1 MPKLFTQPIRIQSA
15 HLGSVM
21 LATLFSTVLS
31 PSLWLLQVA
40 LSPWIDWKSLLREV
54 SSPASSLSVIYALAL
69 QLKSLGVTVLLTQL
83 LPLLL
88 LCLLFSVLYH
98 WCLLRIFGHG
108 GQLLQRAFQRL
119 DFKRSTAS

>member
-1 MPKLFTQPIRIQSA
+1 MPKLFPQPIRIQSA

-40 LSPWIDWKSLLREV
+40 LSPWIDWKSLLSGI
-54 SSPASSLSVIYALAL
+54 SSSGINPDVFYALVW
-69 QLKSLGVTVLLTQL
+69 QLKSLGSLVILTQI

-88 LCLLFSVLYH
+88 LCLLFSVIYH
-98 WCLLRIFGHG
+98 WGLLRLFTYL
-108 GQLLQRAFQRL
+108 GQLLQRTRQAL
-119 DFKRSTAS
+119 G